1 VPRPQE
7 ESPVVKLS
15 VNLIQTYKRIN
26 EVYYEAKRKRQ
37 LAQKQQQDADAAA
50 AAASEATPTTTT
62 TAATNSS
69 KPPTQKVLYNDGHD
83 DEHSDY
89 IIKANEMMHGR
100 YVIKQRIGRGSFG
113 QVVMAFDAVTN
124 TDVAVKIIKSKK
136 PFHRQAKTEIE
147 LLERLNKSDPE
158 DSWFIVRLLDTFC
171 HQQHQCL
178 VSQSLIL
185 IGYVLFCFIL
195 FVIVCFDN

>member
-1 VPRPQE
+1 MPRPQE

-37 LAQKQQQDADAAA
+37 LAQKQQQAATDSA
-50 AAASEATPTTTT
+50 APVASEATPTTTT
-62 TAATNSS
+62 AATESS

-113 QVVMAFDAVTN
+113 QVVMAFDAPRPCGHVG
-124 TDVAVKIIKSKK
+124 VACAWLKNYAG
-136 PFHRQAKTEIE
+136 PGGWH
-147 LLERLNKSDPE
+147 
-158 DSWFIVRLLDTFC
+158 
-171 HQQHQCL
+171 
-178 VSQSLIL
+178 
-185 IGYVLFCFIL
+185 
-195 FVIVCFDN
+195 